1 MQPWSVLSISE
12 CQAEKLGTS
21 AQMCPALAWI
31 RILTNL
37 DLCAGGGT
45 LGEISA
51 AAGAVASSIWAAED
65 WAAKKLALPLSWAHS
80 DSSDVGHDSGLGGG
94 SGSGSGGGSKHPGG
108 SGGSIGGGGGSALR
122 GGGTGSLLQQ
132 KPGKCIP
139 VRVPADI
146 LCSWCSRG
154 ALLLLLPARGTKAQG

>member
-1 MQPWSVLSISE
+1 
-12 CQAEKLGTS
+12 
-21 AQMCPALAWI
+21 MCPALAWI

-80 DSSDVGHDSGLGGG
+80 DSSDVGHGGG
-94 SGSGSGGGSKHPGG
+94 SGSGSGGGSKQSGG
-108 SGGSIGGGGGSALR
+108 KHTSHELASHGDKISSSSSGGSSGGGGGSALR
-122 GGGTGSLLQQ
+122 GGRTGSLLQQ
-132 KPGKCIP
+132 KPAKCIP

-146 LCSWCSRG
+146 LCS
-154 ALLLLLPARGTKAQG
+154 